1 MKTYRGNMQSVDPQD
16 ALLSL
21 DAFCRKYEAFLC
33 DLLKVTSRPTSKML
47 CDATA
52 KVWPGQSPLEHKT
65 FNNHVSEVVKVLFGK
80 ARSMTTGQ
88 RLPDSVSSMCKFIR
102 ATILD
107 PNVSA
112 SPGKRQLA
120 IMDDPGDSPK
130 PVLPCKRPN
139 PGKSKRVLKEHISLS
154 SGTGSEAPDLQVAK
168 AVPAASAS
176 AKKQKHILPKA
187 EPPGSDIAS
196 RYAGSSSS
204 TSALHGSVVYHVDM
218 SVPTVWRISGDS
230 RQQAT
235 LKPGPLGFAVAT
247 WGDQER
253 STEIPNLVLEKRAQY
268 PAKEAAGK
276 PQPAAKKKAGS
287 KAKAKAKSKVACKKP
302 ATVLQDA
309 QDSESAEEAPAGAPA
324 GAPEDAVKP
333 TERLRKEYRSATNSV
348 SIRAIW
354 RDDEHK
360 EKKRQLFELRGLDA
374 ISKEKLLELAEESC
388 AKILEGQDEATVK
401 SWALDELNKRKNV

>member
-21 DAFCRKYEAFLC
+21 DAFCRKHEAFLC

-120 IMDDPGDSPK
+120 IMDDPGNSPAK
-130 PVLPCKRPN
+130 PVLPCKRPK
-139 PGKSKRVLKEHISLS
+139 GRRVLKEHISLS
-154 SGTGSEAPDLQVAK
+154 SGTGSEAPDEAHLQVAK
-168 AVPAASAS
+168 AGPAASAS
-176 AKKQKHILPKA
+176 SKQILPRA
-187 EPPGSDIAS
+187 EPAGNIAA
-196 RYAGSSSS
+196 RYAASSSS
-204 TSALHGSVVYHVDM
+204 TTALHGSIVYHVDM
-218 SVPTVWRISGDS
+218 SVSTVWRISGGS

-253 STEIPNLVLEKRAQY
+253 STEIPNLVLEKRAQH

-324 GAPEDAVKP
+324 EAPEDAVKP
-333 TERLRKEYRSATNSV
+333 TERTERLRKEYRSATNSV

>member
-1 MKTYRGNMQSVDPQD
+1 MTQAI
-16 ALLSL
+16 ALLSR
-21 DAFCRKYEAFLC
+21 FC
-33 DLLKVTSRPTSKML
+33 LKGR
-47 CDATA
+47 
-52 KVWPGQSPLEHKT
+52 
-65 FNNHVSEVVKVLFGK
+65 
-80 ARSMTTGQ
+80 
-88 RLPDSVSSMCKFIR
+88 
-102 ATILD
+102 
-107 PNVSA
+107 
-112 SPGKRQLA
+112 
-120 IMDDPGDSPK
+120 
-130 PVLPCKRPN
+130 
-139 PGKSKRVLKEHISLS
+139 RVLKEHISLS
-154 SGTGSEAPDLQVAK
+154 SGTGSEAPDEAHLQVAK
-168 AVPAASAS
+168 AGPAASAS
-176 AKKQKHILPKA
+176 SKQILPRA
-187 EPPGSDIAS
+187 EPAGNIAA
-196 RYAGSSSS
+196 RYAASSSS
-204 TSALHGSVVYHVDM
+204 TTALHGSIVYHVDM

-235 LKPGPLGFAVAT
+235 LKPGLLGFAVAT

-253 STEIPNLVLEKRAQY
+253 STEIPNLVLEKRAQH

-276 PQPAAKKKAGS
+276 PQPAAKKKAAS

-324 GAPEDAVKP
+324 EAPEDAVKP
-333 TERLRKEYRSATNSV
+333 TERTERLRKEYRSATNSV